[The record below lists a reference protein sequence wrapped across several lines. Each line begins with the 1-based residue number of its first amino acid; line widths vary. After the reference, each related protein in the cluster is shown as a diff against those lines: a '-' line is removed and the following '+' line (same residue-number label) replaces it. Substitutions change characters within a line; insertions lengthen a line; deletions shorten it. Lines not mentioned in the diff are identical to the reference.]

1 MVPKPDF
8 RSVQARAA
16 RGGDFGGEVGAANAI
31 AMTAGD
37 TGVMPV
43 YADEVVV
50 LRAAPLGEADRII
63 TLFGRERGMV
73 RAVARGVRRTSSK
86 FGARLEPFNVV
97 DVQLYTR
104 NFRNRSGLET
114 VTQAVTVHPLAAKI
128 VADYEA
134 YTAAAVVVESAMQL
148 LTETPAPNQWVLL
161 VGALR
166 DLAAQDHPAQ
176 LVMVGYL
183 LRSLALAGWQPSFNE
198 CARCGAPG
206 PHARISYSAGG
217 AVCDA
222 CAIAVGATVAADID
236 VMRHL
241 WALLAGNRHVQLS
254 ADTAVRE
261 RAGDIAIA
269 YAEHHLEHS
278 LRATR
283 IADAAR
289 RHGAN

>member
-1 MVPKPDF
+1 M
-8 RSVQARAA
+8 
-16 RGGDFGGEVGAANAI
+16 GAAYSA
-31 AMTAGD
+31 ATTTRD
-37 TGVMPV
+37 TGGMPV

-50 LRAAPLGEADRII
+50 LRSSPLGEADRII

-104 NFRNRSGLET
+104 NLRNRGGLET
-114 VTQAVTVHPLAAKI
+114 VTQAVTVHPFAAKI

-134 YTAAAVVVESAMQL
+134 YTAAAVVVEAALQL
-148 LTETPAPNQWVLL
+148 VTETPAPDQWVLL

-166 DLAAQDHPAQ
+166 DLAAQELPAQ
-176 LVMVGYL
+176 LVVDGYV
-183 LRSLALAGWQPSFNE
+183 LRALALAGWQPTFNE

-206 PHARISYSAGG
+206 PHSRISFSAGG

-241 WALLAGNRHVQLS
+241 WALLAGNRRVQLA

-261 RAGDIAIA
+261 RAGDIAMA